1 MRREDVYDQEKWQE
15 QIKQK
20 MSIMTS
26 QDNGIETNIFVVCCC
41 CCCCIFILQKSILLE
56 SFLIVQNK
64 HLEYKKFQPK
74 LYFKEARY
82 IKRSSIYK

>member
-20 MSIMTS
+20 MSTMTS
-26 QDNGIETNIFVVCCC
+26 QDNGIETDIFVVC

-64 HLEYKKFQPK
+64 HLEYEKFQTK